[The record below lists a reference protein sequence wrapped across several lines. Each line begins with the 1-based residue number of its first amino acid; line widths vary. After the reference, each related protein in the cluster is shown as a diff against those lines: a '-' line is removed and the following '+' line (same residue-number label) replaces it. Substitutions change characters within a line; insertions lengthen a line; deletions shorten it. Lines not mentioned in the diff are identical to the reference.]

1 MRLLL
6 IHFWGQNMSLRAQD
20 FSSSVVR
27 RSKHHYQ
34 CRQWYLQRKGGK
46 DQTLPPSPLFSP
58 FLKQLLLKHCHC
70 IQRARILA
78 SWFVF
83 WFPFFFFLNQEW
95 QKMLQEENNTL
106 FRWRTTDCLSLAYCQ
121 PVTTRN
127 RFIALMLFPNPPHT
141 LLPHCGS
148 FCRHVKQGL
157 QTEEASSDMTR
168 EQSRSCPGPLVCST
182 LPAHKC
188 SVKAILSDSYWALW
202 WFRHRK
208 QLPPPCL
215 STRLIMFYCA
225 SIPLKMP
232 CCLLFN
238 CQATYNTCIRNMF
251 HA

>member
-1 MRLLL
+1 MRLLP
-6 IHFWGQNMSLRAQD
+6 IHFWSQNMSLRARD

-27 RSKHHYQ
+27 RSKHHHW

-46 DQTLPPSPLFSP
+46 DQSLPPVPLYSP

-70 IQRARILA
+70 IQRHKIIA
-78 SWFVF
+78 SWFLLVSI
-83 WFPFFFFLNQEW
+83 FFFFLNQE
-95 QKMLQEENNTL
+95 QPKTLKEQNNTL
-106 FRWRTTDCLSLAYCQ
+106 FRWRTTDCLSFVYYQ
-121 PVTTRN
+121 SITIRN
-127 RFIALMLFPNPPHT
+127 RFIALTLFPNPPPQPHT
-141 LLPHCGS
+141 HLPCYGS
-148 FCRHVKQGL
+148 FCWHEKQGL
-157 QTEEASSDMTR
+157 QPEEASSDITQ
-168 EQSRSCPGPLVCST
+168 EQSRSSPGP

-202 WFRHRK
+202 WLRHWK

-215 STRLIMFYCA
+215 STRPTMFYCA

-238 CQATYNTCIRNMF
+238 YQATYNTCIRNMF